1 VAPGQDDV
9 LMIAVA
15 VCIDRIHHDE
25 ERAAAI
31 DRGEAGPDSGSRRTG
46 DGAYRRVMP
55 GTGGTA

>member
-1 VAPGQDDV
+1 
-9 LMIAVA
+9 MIAVA

-25 ERAAAI
+25 EGAATI